1 MIETGFFIL
10 IGLLSGIVSGMT
22 GASGV
27 MILIPVL
34 TSFFGYSLFQAIGT
48 SLMADIISSP
58 FIAYTYHR
66 NKHLDIKSALW
77 LIIGAIIGAQA
88 GVEGTHIFP
97 DVWVLIAFSLFI
109 FGLGV
114 KFLYDGSLQNFR
126 ENTRDKH
133 TWLQNTSQRI
143 IIGLVLGF
151 LLGVMTGIFGAGGG
165 ILYFLILH
173 FVLQLDLKTSIGTA
187 AFAMIAS
194 SISAAWGHWQIGNLN
209 METGLI
215 LGAAAAMGGVFAGHI
230 ATHTSEKNLSTAV
243 GLVFI
248 ALAIVMVVMRFM
260 GA

>member
-1 MIETGFFIL
+1 
-10 IGLLSGIVSGMT
+10 MT

-34 TSFFGYSLFQAIGT
+34 TSFFGYSLFEAVGT

-58 FIAYTYHR
+58 FIAYTYHK
-66 NKHLDIKSALW
+66 NKNLDIKAALW
-77 LIIGAIIGAQA
+77 LIIGAIVGAQV

-97 DVWVLIAFSLFI
+97 DAWVLVAFSVFI
-109 FGLGV
+109 AGLGV
-114 KFLYDGSLQNFR
+114 KFLYDGALQTFR
-126 ENTRDKH
+126 ENTGH
-133 TWLQNTSQRI
+133 TFSWLQSTSQRI
-143 IIGLVLGF
+143 IAGLVLGF

-194 SISAAWGHWQIGNLN
+194 SVSAAWGHWQMGNLN
-209 METGLI
+209 METGII
-215 LGAAAAMGGVFAGHI
+215 LGIAAAVGGMVAGHV
-230 ATHTSEKNLSTAV
+230 ATHTSEQNLSKAV
-243 GLVFI
+243 GIIFI
-248 ALAIVMVVMRFM
+248 ALAIVMIVMRFI